1 MLELGAEMKG
11 LAEME
16 DLSPDDNA
24 LLAYMMDVKTE
35 EILDAIGEGIAEIK
49 DILAALTVRLSIN
62 NLNAC
67 LSF

>member
-1 MLELGAEMKG
+1 MLELGEQVKG
-11 LAEME
+11 LTDME
-16 DLSPDDNA
+16 DLSPDDKV
-24 LLAYMMDVKTE
+24 LLEYMMDVKTE

-49 DILAALTVRLSIN
+49 DILAALMVRLSIN